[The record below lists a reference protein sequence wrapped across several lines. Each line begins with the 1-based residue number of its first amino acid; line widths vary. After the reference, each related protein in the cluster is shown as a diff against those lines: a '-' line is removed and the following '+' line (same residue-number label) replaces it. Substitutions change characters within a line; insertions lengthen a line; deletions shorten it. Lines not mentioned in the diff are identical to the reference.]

1 MTSRTLPELLAA
13 LAAARPEHVALQVAG
28 GEGAGPT
35 ELTAAAWHAR
45 ATAAGNGLLGKGVAP
60 GDRVGL
66 VFDGADWL
74 DFAVAYAAVT
84 GIGAVAVPL
93 SATSPAARLR
103 ELLDHA
109 GARVV
114 VGTLGWTLSELDAED
129 ATPLPDTVRPGQTAQ
144 IVYTS
149 GTTGTPKGVAAS
161 HASLTHG
168 LDPARPPLAHSRHAL
183 HAFPLGT
190 NAAQTML
197 VTALV
202 ARPTLVT
209 IPAFD
214 PWAYARTAQTLH
226 VGTLFL
232 VPAMASALLEA
243 GVFERCDLDAVQLV
257 SCTAAAL
264 PPAVAR
270 ALADALPE
278 AVIVNNYT
286 STEAAPAYTSM
297 VFDPD
302 RPASVGRA
310 EGGAELRILD
320 ADGAIAGPGQTGE
333 VWLRAGDAVRAYHG
347 DPGASAAVFRDGWVR
362 MGDLGYRDADGYLF
376 LVDRESDL
384 VNAGAH
390 RVSTLRVEAALHEH
404 PAVLGAAVL
413 GLPHPVMGAT
423 VAAAVELRD
432 PSALAGLRAFLAD
445 RLAPYELPTRI
456 VAVAELPRNDG
467 GKVRKAALRE
477 LFTQA
482 PARVAPRTEA
492 EVALAGLWREVLRVP
507 EVGVGDDF
515 FALGGDSTRATR
527 LAALITTHFGRDIP
541 LSLIFDT
548 PLLADQAEHLS
559 SAPPTAEPPPPL
571 PPLVT
576 PTPTPTPT
584 PMGDDRCFVSESE
597 VGPQDLTRISDHR
610 QAAEPAESGGS
621 GAASGEM
628 PLASTQ
634 ESMLAW
640 MWATGEPR
648 DVGPISVGIRVR
660 DQLDPGLL
668 ERALSAVAD
677 RHEALRTV
685 FDRDPAG
692 RHRAR
697 VLDHCPPVV
706 TAVAARDLD
715 HAGQLCRADREG
727 GFDTERGPLVRAMV
741 AGLGPEDHVLGLAVH
756 HLVCD
761 GASMGPLL
769 HEIGVAYA
777 ALRSGSPLPAAAPGT
792 RQGGGHPPTA
802 AAEVTVARGSGL
814 PPATPLRDFVAYTRQ
829 RWQTTLPY
837 WRRVLDGAPAHLEP
851 FRGRRE
857 AVRLRT
863 AQLEFALPGTLG
875 DGLRR
880 AAAAQGATPFMLI
893 ASCWAAALSERT
905 GTHDILL
912 MSPVPGRTRPGSEAL
927 IGCLSQS
934 LLLRVDTS
942 GGPSAAELLARTR
955 RTVVDA
961 LDHQHYPFAEFYQR
975 HTGAAWLRV
984 ETWGGQAHLP
994 GLESEP
1000 FELPRALDA
1009 DWPTPGGLP
1018 DLQAPE
1024 LAVVEHP
1031 DGRLVA
1037 HLLWNHHAFARSEM
1051 DILAGRVTELFE
1063 HAARELAPA
1072 PPQEVPR

>member
-1 MTSRTLPELLAA
+1 MTSRTLPDLLAA
-13 LAAARPEHVALQVAG
+13 LAAARPGHVALHLAG

-35 ELTAAAWHAR
+35 ELTAAAWHTR
-45 ATAAGNGLLGKGVAP
+45 ATAVGHGLLGKGVAP

-66 VFDGADWL
+66 VFDGTEWL

-93 SATSPAARLR
+93 SAASPEARLR
-103 ELLDHA
+103 ELLEHA

-114 VGTLGWTLSELDAED
+114 VGARGWALSELDAGD
-129 ATPLPDTVRPGQTAQ
+129 TTPLPAVSPGQTAQ

-168 LDPARPPLAHSRHAL
+168 IDPARPPLAHSRHAL

-202 ARPTLVT
+202 ARPTVVT
-209 IPAFD
+209 IAAFD
-214 PWAYARTAQTLH
+214 PWAYARTAQALG

-270 ALADALPE
+270 ALAAALPE

-286 STEAAPAYTSM
+286 STEAAPAHTSM
-297 VFDPD
+297 VFDPE

-310 EGGAELRILD
+310 EGGAELRILT
-320 ADGAIAGPGQTGE
+320 ADGTVAGPGETGE

-347 DPGASAAVFRDGWVR
+347 DPDASAAVFRDGWVR

-404 PAVLGAAVL
+404 PDVLGAAVL

-432 PSALAGLRAFLAD
+432 RSALAGLRAFLAD

-456 VAVAELPRNDG
+456 VAVAALPRNDG
-467 GKVRKAALRE
+467 GKVRKGPLRE
-477 LFTQA
+477 LFAQA

-492 EVALAGLWREVLRVP
+492 EVALAALWCAVLRVP

-515 FALGGDSTRATR
+515 FALGGDSMRATH
-527 LAALITTHFGRDIP
+527 LAALAAAHFARDIP
-541 LSLIFDT
+541 VSLIFDT
-548 PLLADQAEHLS
+548 PLLATQAERLS
-559 SAPPTAEPPPPL
+559 AEPPATPPERAAAG
-571 PPLVT
+571 
-576 PTPTPTPT
+576 
-584 PMGDDRCFVSESE
+584 GDRRFGSESE
-597 VGPQDLTRISDHR
+597 AGPQFSTQDSDLRGPDGPGG
-610 QAAEPAESGGS
+610 QAGGGGS
-621 GAASGEM
+621 GAGVDGGPAVGEM

-634 ESMLAW
+634 ESMLVW

-660 DQLDPGLL
+660 DELDVGLL
-668 ERALSAVAD
+668 ERALTVVAQ
-677 RHEALRTV
+677 RQEALRTV
-685 FDRDPAG
+685 FDRAPDG

-697 VLDHCPPVV
+697 VLGHCPPVV

-727 GFDTERGPLVRAMV
+727 GFDTARGPLVRAIV
-741 AGLGPEDHVLGLAVH
+741 ATVGPDDHVLGLAVH

-777 ALRSGSPLPAAAPGT
+777 ALRGGAPLPAAAPGT
-792 RQGGGHPPTA
+792 
-802 AAEVTVARGSGL
+802 
-814 PPATPLRDFVAYTRQ
+814 PLRDFVAHTRRQ
-829 RWQTTLPY
+829 WQVTLPH
-837 WRRVLDGAPAHLEP
+837 WRRTLDGAPAHLTP

-857 AVRLRT
+857 AVRLRS
-863 AQLEFALPGTLG
+863 AALEFPLPGTLG

-905 GTHDILL
+905 GTGDIVL

-942 GGPSAAELLARTR
+942 GAPSAAELLARTR
-955 RTVVDA
+955 RTVLSA
-961 LDHQHYPFAEFYQR
+961 LDHQHYPFAEFYLR

-994 GLESEP
+994 GLESES

-1031 DGRLVA
+1031 DGSLVA
-1037 HLLWNHHAFARSEM
+1037 HLLWNHHAFDRSEM
-1051 DILAGRVTELFE
+1051 DTLAGRVTELFE

>member
-1 MTSRTLPELLAA
+1 MTPRTLPELLAA
-13 LAAARPEHVALQVAG
+13 LAAARPGHVALRLAA
-28 GEGAGPT
+28 GEGAGRPA
-35 ELTAAAWHAR
+35 LTAAAWHAR
-45 ATAAGNGLLGKGVAP
+45 ATGVGHGLLGKGVAP

-66 VFDGADWL
+66 VFEGTDWL

-84 GIGAVAVPL
+84 GVGAVAVPL
-93 SATSPAARLR
+93 SATAPEARLR

-114 VGTLGWTLSELDAED
+114 VGTGGWALSELDSGD
-129 ATPLPDTVRPGQTAQ
+129 PTSLPVTVEPGQTAQ

-183 HAFPLGT
+183 HAFPIGT

-202 ARPTLVT
+202 ARPTVVT
-209 IPAFD
+209 VAAFD
-214 PWAYARTAQTLH
+214 PWVYARTAQHLG

-243 GVFERCDLDAVQLV
+243 GVFAECGLDEVQLV

-270 ALADALPE
+270 ALAEALPE

-286 STEAAPAYTSM
+286 STEAAPAHTSM
-297 VFDPD
+297 VFDPE

-310 EGGAELRILD
+310 EGGAELRILT
-320 ADGAIAGPGQTGE
+320 ADGGVAGPGQTGE

-384 VNAGAH
+384 VNAGAY

-404 PAVLGAAVL
+404 PAVSGAAVL

-432 PSALAGLRAFLAD
+432 PSALAGLRTFLAE

-456 VAVAELPRNDG
+456 VAVAALPRNDG
-467 GKVRKAALRE
+467 GKVRKGALRE
-477 LFTQA
+477 VFAAA
-482 PARVAPRTEA
+482 PARVAPRTAA
-492 EVALAGLWREVLRVP
+492 EIALAGLWREVLRVP

-515 FALGGDSTRATR
+515 FALGGDSMRATH
-527 LAALITTHFGRDIP
+527 LAALAATQFGREVP
-541 LSLIFDT
+541 VSLIFDT
-548 PLLADQAEHLS
+548 PLLADQADRLTA
-559 SAPPTAEPPPPL
+559 APPTADQ
-571 PPLVT
+571 
-576 PTPTPTPT
+576 PTQSSSPAPAPASAD
-584 PMGDDRCFVSESE
+584 GDRRLWTGSAVGSQVSSRN
-597 VGPQDLTRISDHR
+597 GDHR
-610 QAAEPAESGGS
+610 PAAECRSSTEGEHG
-621 GAASGEM
+621 GAAAGEM

-648 DVGPISVGIRVR
+648 DVGPISVGIRVY
-660 DQLDPGLL
+660 DQLDPVLL
-668 ERALSAVAD
+668 ERALTAVAD
-677 RHEALRTV
+677 RNEALRTV

-727 GFDTERGPLVRAMV
+727 GFDTKRGPLVRAMLATV
-741 AGLGPEDHVLGLAVH
+741 GPDDHVLGLAVH

-769 HEIGVAYA
+769 HEIGAAYA
-777 ALRSGSPLPAAAPGT
+777 ALRSGNPLPGT
-792 RQGGGHPPTA
+792 P
-802 AAEVTVARGSGL
+802 ARGGDRSAS
-814 PPATPLRDFVAYTRQ
+814 ATPLRDFVAYTRQ
-829 RWQTTLPY
+829 RWQTTVPH

-857 AVRLRT
+857 AVRLRS
-863 AQLEFALPGTLG
+863 AALEFLLPGPLG

-912 MSPVPGRTRPGSEAL
+912 MSPVPGRTRPGSETL

-942 GGPSAAELLARTR
+942 GAPSAAELLARTR
-955 RTVVDA
+955 RTVLDA
-961 LDHQHYPFAEFYQR
+961 LDHQHYPFAEFYLR

-994 GLESEP
+994 GLESET

-1037 HLLWNHHAFARSEM
+1037 HLLWNHHAFDRSEM
-1051 DILAGRVTELFE
+1051 DTLAGRVTELFE

>member
-1 MTSRTLPELLAA
+1 MTPRTLPGLLAA
-13 LAAARPEHVALQVAG
+13 LAAARPEHVALCLAG
-28 GEGAGPT
+28 GEGAG
-35 ELTAAAWHAR
+35 LTSAQWHRR
-45 ATAAGNGLLGKGVAP
+45 AVAAGHGLLGKGVAP

-66 VFDGADWL
+66 VFGGDGWL

-93 SATSPAARLR
+93 SAASPDARLR

-114 VGTLGWTLSELDAED
+114 VGAGGWALSELDAGE
-129 ATPLPDTVRPGQTAQ
+129 AGPLPTVQPEQTAQ

-183 HAFPLGT
+183 HAFPIGT

-209 IPAFD
+209 VPTFD
-214 PWAYARTAQTLH
+214 PWAYARAAQALGA
-226 VGTLFL
+226 GTLFL

-243 GVFERCDLDAVQLV
+243 GVFSRCDLDDVQLV

-297 VFDPD
+297 VFDAD

-310 EGGAELRILD
+310 EGGAELRILA
-320 ADGAIAGPGQTGE
+320 ADGTVAGVGETGE

-347 DPGASAAVFRDGWVR
+347 DAASSAAVFRDGWVR
-362 MGDLGYRDADGYLF
+362 MGDLGYHDADGYLF

-404 PAVLGAAVL
+404 PAVTGAAVL

-423 VAAAVELRD
+423 VAAAVALRD
-432 PSALAGLRAFLAD
+432 ASALAGLRGFLAE

-456 VAVAELPRNDG
+456 VVVPELPRNDG
-467 GKVRKAALRE
+467 GKVRKAVLRDV
-477 LFTQA
+477 FAQA
-482 PARVAPRTEA
+482 PARVAPRTAA
-492 EVALAGLWREVLRVP
+492 ETALAGLWREVLRVP
-507 EVGVGDDF
+507 QVGVGDDF
-515 FALGGDSTRATR
+515 FALGGDSMRATR
-527 LAALITTHFGRDIP
+527 LAALATTHFTRDVP
-541 LSLIFDT
+541 VSLIFDT
-548 PLLADQAEHLS
+548 PVLAAQAELLS
-559 SAPPTAEPPPPL
+559 GGAGPAG
-571 PPLVT
+571 
-576 PTPTPTPT
+576 
-584 PMGDDRCFVSESE
+584 GDDRYLGSESE
-597 VGPQDLTRISDHR
+597 VGPQLSTRNSDH
-610 QAAEPAESGGS
+610 AP
-621 GAASGEM
+621 GAAAGGEM

-640 MWATGEPR
+640 MWATGQPR

-660 DQLDPGLL
+660 DELDAGVL
-668 ERALSAVAD
+668 ERALTVVAD

-685 FDRDPAG
+685 FDRAPDG

-697 VLDHCPPVV
+697 VLAHCPPVV

-727 GFDTERGPLVRAMV
+727 GFDTVRGPLVRAV
-741 AGLGPEDHVLGLAVH
+741 LATVGPDDHVLGLAVH

-769 HEIGVAYA
+769 REIGVAYA
-777 ALRSGSPLPAAAPGT
+777 ALRGGTGLPAA
-792 RQGGGHPPTA
+792 TA
-802 AAEVTVARGSGL
+802 G
-814 PPATPLRDFVAYTRQ
+814 TPLRDFVAYTRQ
-829 RWQTTLPY
+829 RWETTLPH

-851 FRGRRE
+851 FHGRRE
-857 AVRLRT
+857 AVRLRS
-863 AQLEFALPGTLG
+863 AALEFPLPDTLG
-875 DGLRR
+875 DGLRK
-880 AAAAQGATPFMLI
+880 AAAAHGATPFMLI
-893 ASCWAAALSERT
+893 ASCWAAALAERT
-905 GTHDILL
+905 GTHDIVL
-912 MSPVPGRTRPGSEAL
+912 MSPVPGRSRPESETL

-942 GGPSAAELLARTR
+942 GSPSAADLLARTR
-955 RTVVDA
+955 RIVLDA
-961 LDHQHYPFAEFYQR
+961 LDHQHYPFAEFYLR

-994 GLESEP
+994 GLESES

-1031 DGRLVA
+1031 NGCLVA
-1037 HLLWNHHAFARSEM
+1037 HLLWNHYAFDRSEM
-1051 DILAGRVTELFE
+1051 DHLAGRVTELFE
-1063 HAARELAPA
+1063 RAVRELVPV

>member
-1 MTSRTLPELLAA
+1 MTPRTLPELLAA
-13 LAAARPEHVALQVAG
+13 LAAARPQHVALRLAG

-35 ELTAAAWHAR
+35 DLTAAAWHRR
-45 ATAAGNGLLGKGVAP
+45 AVAVGHGLLGKGVAP

-66 VFDGADWL
+66 VFDGTDWL
-74 DFAVAYAAVT
+74 DYAVAYAAVT

-93 SATSPAARLR
+93 SAASPEARLR

-109 GARVV
+109 GARCV
-114 VGTLGWTLSELDAED
+114 VGARGWSPSELDNGDPSPQPVAV
-129 ATPLPDTVRPGQTAQ
+129 LPGQTAQ

-197 VTALV
+197 VTALI
-202 ARPTLVT
+202 ARPTVVT
-209 IPAFD
+209 VPAFD
-214 PWAYARTAQTLH
+214 PWAYARTAQILRA
-226 VGTLFL
+226 GTLFL

-243 GVFERCDLDAVQLV
+243 GVFEQCDLDAVQLV

-270 ALADALPE
+270 ALAAVLPE

-286 STEAAPAYTSM
+286 STEAAPAHTSM

-302 RPASVGRA
+302 RPGSVGRA
-310 EGGAELRILD
+310 EGGAELRILT
-320 ADGAIAGPGQTGE
+320 ADGTVAGPGETGE

-347 DPGASAAVFRDGWVR
+347 DPETSAAVFRDGWVR

-413 GLPHPVMGAT
+413 GLPHPVLGAT

-432 PSALAGLRAFLAD
+432 PSALAGLRAFLTD
-445 RLAPYELPTRI
+445 RLAAYELPTRI
-456 VAVAELPRNDG
+456 VAVAALPRNDG
-467 GKVRKAALRE
+467 GKVRKSALRE
-477 LFTQA
+477 LFAQA
-482 PARVAPRTEA
+482 PARVMPRTAA
-492 EVALAGLWREVLRVP
+492 EIALAGLWREVLRVP

-515 FALGGDSTRATR
+515 FALGGDSMRATR
-527 LAALITTHFGRDIP
+527 LAALVTACFGREAP
-541 LSLIFDT
+541 VSLIFEM
-548 PLLADQAEHLS
+548 PLLAAQAEWLS
-559 SAPPTAEPPPPL
+559 AEP
-571 PPLVT
+571 VAA
-576 PTPTPTPT
+576 
-584 PMGDDRCFVSESE
+584 GDDRGFGSEGEAGPQVPPRDGDHGGPVRLGGLGDDRGFGSESE
-597 VGPQDLTRISDHR
+597 AGAQVSPRDGDHR
-610 QAAEPAESGGS
+610 GPGQGGGQGERRED
-621 GAASGEM
+621 GAAGREM

-660 DQLDPGLL
+660 DELDPQLL
-668 ERALSAVAD
+668 HRALTVVAD

-706 TAVAARDLD
+706 TALAARDLD

-727 GFDTERGPLVRAMV
+727 GFDTARGPLVRAMV
-741 AGLGPEDHVLGLAVH
+741 ATVGPDDHVLGLAVH

-769 HEIGVAYA
+769 HEVGVAYA
-777 ALRSGSPLPAAAPGT
+777 ALRRGTPLPAAAPGT
-792 RQGGGHPPTA
+792 
-802 AAEVTVARGSGL
+802 
-814 PPATPLRDFVAYTRQ
+814 PLRDFVTYTRQ
-829 RWQTTLPY
+829 RWQVTLPH
-837 WRRVLDGAPAHLEP
+837 WRRVLDGAPAHLAP

-857 AVRLRT
+857 AVRLRS
-863 AQLEFALPGTLG
+863 AALEFPLPGTLG

-905 GTHDILL
+905 GTDDIVL

-955 RTVVDA
+955 RTVLDA
-961 LDHQHYPFAEFYQR
+961 LDHQHHPFVECYLR

-1031 DGRLVA
+1031 NGSLVA
-1037 HLLWNHHAFARSEM
+1037 HLLWNHHAFDRSEM
-1051 DILAGRVTELFE
+1051 DVFAGRVVELFE
-1063 HAARELAPA
+1063 HAARELAPV
-1072 PPQEVPR
+1072 PPQEVLR

>member
-1 MTSRTLPELLAA
+1 MTPRTLPELLAA
-13 LAAARPEHVALQVAG
+13 LAAARPGHVALHLAG
-28 GEGAGPT
+28 GEGAGPV

-45 ATAAGNGLLGKGVAP
+45 ATAAGHGLLGKGVTP

-66 VFDGADWL
+66 VFDGAEWL

-93 SATSPAARLR
+93 SATSPEARLR

-114 VGTLGWTLSELDAED
+114 VGARGWALSELDAGD
-129 ATPLPDTVRPGQTAQ
+129 TTPLPTVPPGRIAQ

-190 NAAQTML
+190 NAAQTVL

-202 ARPTLVT
+202 ARPTVVT
-209 IPAFD
+209 VPAFD
-214 PWAYARTAQTLH
+214 PWVYARTAQLLSI
-226 VGTLFL
+226 GTLFL

-243 GVFERCDLDAVQLV
+243 GVFARCDLDAVQLV

-270 ALADALPE
+270 ALAAALPE

-286 STEAAPAYTSM
+286 STEAAPAHTSM
-297 VFDPD
+297 VFDPE

-310 EGGAELRILD
+310 EGGAQLRILT
-320 ADGAIAGPGQTGE
+320 AEGTVAGPGETGE

-362 MGDLGYRDADGYLF
+362 MGDLGYRDDDGYLF

-384 VNAGAH
+384 VNAGAF

-413 GLPHPVMGAT
+413 GLPHPVTGAT

-432 PSALAGLRAFLAD
+432 PSALAGLRTFLAD

-456 VAVAELPRNDG
+456 VAVAALPRNDG
-467 GKVRKAALRE
+467 GKVRKGALRE
-477 LFTQA
+477 LFAQA
-482 PARVAPRTEA
+482 PARVAPRTAA
-492 EVALAGLWREVLRVP
+492 EIALAGLWRDVLRAP

-515 FALGGDSTRATR
+515 FALGGDSMRATH
-527 LAALITTHFGRDIP
+527 LAALATARFGRDVP
-541 LSLIFDT
+541 VSLIFDT
-548 PLLADQAEHLS
+548 PLLATQAERLS
-559 SAPPTAEPPPPL
+559 TAPRSPSE
-571 PPLVT
+571 
-576 PTPTPTPT
+576 
-584 PMGDDRCFVSESE
+584 DRGLVSESE
-597 VGPQDLTRISDHR
+597 VGPQVATRNTDHR
-610 QAAEPAESGGS
+610 RADGEWA
-621 GAASGEM
+621 GEM

-660 DQLDPGLL
+660 DQLDPVLL
-668 ERALSAVAD
+668 ERALTVVAD

-697 VLDHCPPVV
+697 VLGHCPPVV

-715 HAGQLCRADREG
+715 HAGRLCRADREG
-727 GFDTERGPLVRAMV
+727 GFDTARGPLVRAMV
-741 AGLGPEDHVLGLAVH
+741 ATVGPDDHVLGLAVH

-769 HEIGVAYA
+769 HEVGAAYA
-777 ALRSGSPLPAAAPGT
+777 ALRGGTPLPAAAPG
-792 RQGGGHPPTA
+792 
-802 AAEVTVARGSGL
+802 
-814 PPATPLRDFVAYTRQ
+814 TPLRDFVAYTRQ
-829 RWQTTLPY
+829 RWQVTLPH
-837 WRRVLDGAPAHLEP
+837 WRRRLDGAPAHLEP

-857 AVRLRT
+857 AVRLRS
-863 AQLEFALPGTLG
+863 AELEFPLPGPLG

-893 ASCWAAALSERT
+893 ASCWAAALAERT
-905 GTHDILL
+905 GTHDIVL

-955 RTVVDA
+955 RTVLDA
-961 LDHQHYPFAEFYQR
+961 LDHQHYPFAEFYLR
-975 HTGAAWLRV
+975 HSGAAWLRV

-994 GLESEP
+994 GLESET

-1018 DLQAPE
+1018 DVQAPE

-1031 DGRLVA
+1031 DSGLVA
-1037 HLLWNHHAFARSEM
+1037 HLLWNHHAFDRSEM
-1051 DILAGRVTELFE
+1051 DTLAGRVTELFE
-1063 HAARELAPA
+1063 RAVRELTPV

>member
-1 MTSRTLPELLAA
+1 MTSRTLPDLLTA
-13 LAAARPEHVALQVAG
+13 LAAARPGHVALRLAG
-28 GEGAGPT
+28 GEGVGPT
-35 ELTAAAWHAR
+35 ELTAAAWHTR
-45 ATAAGNGLLGKGVAP
+45 ATAVGHGLLGQGVAP

-74 DFAVAYAAVT
+74 DYAVAYAAVT

-93 SATSPAARLR
+93 SAASPEARLR
-103 ELLDHA
+103 ELLEHA
-109 GARVV
+109 GVRAV
-114 VGTLGWTLSELDAED
+114 VGAGGWALAELDAGD
-129 ATPLPDTVRPGQTAQ
+129 PAPLPATVQPGLTAQ

-168 LDPARPPLAHSRHAL
+168 LDPARPPLAHSLHAL

-202 ARPTLVT
+202 ARPTVVT
-209 IPAFD
+209 IPTFD
-214 PWAYARTAQTLH
+214 PWAYARTAQALG

-270 ALADALPE
+270 ALAEALPE

-286 STEAAPAYTSM
+286 STEAAPAHTSM
-297 VFDPD
+297 VFDPE

-310 EGGAELRILD
+310 EGGADLRILN
-320 ADGAIAGPGQTGE
+320 ADGAVAGPGETGE

-362 MGDLGYRDADGYLF
+362 MGDLGYRDAEGYLF

-384 VNAGAH
+384 VNAGAY

-404 PAVLGAAVL
+404 PAVRGAAVL

-432 PSALAGLRAFLAD
+432 ASALAGLRAFLAD

-456 VAVAELPRNDG
+456 VAVAALPRNDG
-467 GKVRKAALRE
+467 GKVRKGALRE

-482 PARVAPRTEA
+482 PARVAPRTAA

-515 FALGGDSTRATR
+515 FALGGDSMRATR
-527 LAALITTHFGRDIP
+527 LAALAAAHFARDVP
-541 LSLIFDT
+541 VSLIFDT
-548 PLLADQAEHLS
+548 PLLATQAERLS
-559 SAPPTAEPPPPL
+559 AESPAAPQPGRAA
-571 PPLVT
+571 V
-576 PTPTPTPT
+576 
-584 PMGDDRCFVSESE
+584 GGDRCFRSESE
-597 VGPQDLTRISDHR
+597 AGPQLSTRTGDLRGPDG
-610 QAAEPAESGGS
+610 PGGRAGGGGAGAGGDG
-621 GAASGEM
+621 GAAVMGEM

-648 DVGPISVGIRVR
+648 DVGPISVGVRVR
-660 DQLDPGLL
+660 DQLDPALL
-668 ERALSAVAD
+668 ERALTVVAD

-685 FDRDPAG
+685 FDRAPDG

-715 HAGQLCRADREG
+715 HAGQLCRVDREG
-727 GFDTERGPLVRAMV
+727 GFDTARGPLVRAMV
-741 AGLGPEDHVLGLAVH
+741 ATVGPDDHVLGLAVH

-769 HEIGVAYA
+769 HAIGAAYA
-777 ALRSGSPLPAAAPGT
+777 ALRSGAPS
-792 RQGGGHPPTA
+792 PTA
-802 AAEVTVARGSGL
+802 AAGT
-814 PPATPLRDFVAYTRQ
+814 PPLGGTPMPAGQGTPLRDFVAYTRRQ
-829 RWQTTLPY
+829 WQVTLPH
-837 WRRVLDGAPAHLEP
+837 WRRMLDGAPAHLSP

-857 AVRLRT
+857 AVRLRS
-863 AQLEFALPGTLG
+863 AALEFPLPGTLG

-893 ASCWAAALSERT
+893 ASCWAAALAERT
-905 GTHDILL
+905 GTDDILL

-955 RTVVDA
+955 RAVLSA
-961 LDHQHYPFAEFYQR
+961 LDHQHYPFAEFYLR
-975 HTGAAWLRV
+975 HPGAAWLRV

-994 GLESEP
+994 GLESES

-1009 DWPTPGGLP
+1009 DWPTPGGRP

-1031 DGRLVA
+1031 DGSLVA
-1037 HLLWNHHAFARSEM
+1037 HLLWNHHAFDRSDM
-1051 DILAGRVTELFE
+1051 DTLAGRVTELFE

>member
-1 MTSRTLPELLAA
+1 MTSRTLPDLLAA
-13 LAAARPEHVALQVAG
+13 LAAARPGHVALRLAG

-35 ELTAAAWHAR
+35 ELTAAAWHTR
-45 ATAAGNGLLGKGVAP
+45 ATAVGHGLLGKGVAP

-66 VFDGADWL
+66 VFDGTDWL
-74 DFAVAYAAVT
+74 DYAVAYAAVT
-84 GIGAVAVPL
+84 GIGAVGVPL
-93 SATSPAARLR
+93 SAASPEARLR

-109 GARVV
+109 GARAV
-114 VGTLGWTLSELDAED
+114 VGAGGWALAELDAGD
-129 ATPLPDTVRPGQTAQ
+129 TAQLPVTVRPGQPAQ

-161 HASLTHG
+161 HGSLTHG

-202 ARPTLVT
+202 ARPTVVT
-209 IPAFD
+209 IAAFD
-214 PWAYARTAQTLH
+214 PWAYARAAQTLG

-232 VPAMASALLEA
+232 VPATASALLEA

-270 ALADALPE
+270 ALAEALPE

-286 STEAAPAYTSM
+286 STEAAPAHTSM
-297 VFDPD
+297 VFDPE

-310 EGGAELRILD
+310 EGGAELRILT
-320 ADGAIAGPGQTGE
+320 ADGTVAGPGETGE

-347 DPGASAAVFRDGWVR
+347 DPTASAAVFRDGWVR

-384 VNAGAH
+384 VNAGAY

-456 VAVAELPRNDG
+456 VAVAALPRNDG
-467 GKVRKAALRE
+467 GKVRKGALRE

-482 PARVAPRTEA
+482 PARVAPRTPA

-515 FALGGDSTRATR
+515 FALGGDSMRATH
-527 LAALITTHFGRDIP
+527 LAALAAAHFTRDVP
-541 LSLIFDT
+541 VSLIFDT
-548 PLLADQAEHLS
+548 PLLAAQAELLS
-559 SAPPTAEPPPPL
+559 AAPPGAPEPEWAAA
-571 PPLVT
+571 
-576 PTPTPTPT
+576 
-584 PMGDDRCFVSESE
+584 GDDRCSGSESDA
-597 VGPQDLTRISDHR
+597 GPQVSTPDADHQR
-610 QAAEPAESGGS
+610 PG
-621 GAASGEM
+621 GEM

-660 DQLDPGLL
+660 DQLDVALL
-668 ERALSAVAD
+668 ERALTVVAE
-677 RHEALRTV
+677 RQEALRTV
-685 FDRDPAG
+685 FDRAPDG

-727 GFDTERGPLVRAMV
+727 GFDTVRGPLVRAMV
-741 AGLGPEDHVLGLAVH
+741 ATVGPDDHVLGLAVH

-769 HEIGVAYA
+769 HEVGAAYA
-777 ALRSGSPLPAAAPGT
+777 ALRGGTPLPAAAPG
-792 RQGGGHPPTA
+792 
-802 AAEVTVARGSGL
+802 
-814 PPATPLRDFVAYTRQ
+814 TPLRDFVAYTRQ
-829 RWQTTLPY
+829 RWPATLPH
-837 WRRVLDGAPAHLEP
+837 WRRTLDGAPAHLAP

-857 AVRLRT
+857 AVRLRS
-863 AQLEFALPGTLG
+863 AALEFPLPGTLG

-905 GTHDILL
+905 GTDDIVL

-955 RTVVDA
+955 RTVLFA
-961 LDHQHYPFAEFYQR
+961 LDHQHYPFAEFYLR

-994 GLESEP
+994 GLESES

-1031 DGRLVA
+1031 DGSLVA
-1037 HLLWNHHAFARSEM
+1037 HLLWNHHAFDRSEM
-1051 DILAGRVTELFE
+1051 DALAGRVAELFE